1 MATMASRGEGI
12 VAAAEPDL
20 LRAARKQQW
29 EEKAPER
36 DAQAALVVP
45 WRERIDASIA
55 RSRKVR
61 GGNYVQIATV
71 DEAGLPR
78 CRTVVFRGWQ
88 GEAMKMITDARSEKA
103 AHIAAQPACEMVRA
117 EGGRKGVC
125 VFVLSV
131 CCDVMCV

>member
-12 VAAAEPDL
+12 VAAAEQE

-78 CRTVVFRGWQ
+78 CRTVVFRGWVPAAAPGGQ

-103 AHIAAQPACEMVRA
+103 AHIASQPACEMVRA
-117 EGGRKGVC
+117 EGGREGVC
-125 VFVLSV
+125 VCL
-131 CCDVMCV
+131 C

>member
-12 VAAAEPDL
+12 VAAAEQE

-78 CRTVVFRGWQ
+78 CRTVVFRGWVPASMSGDHTLAAAISAVEDVTQ
-88 GEAMKMITDARSEKA
+88 EPGVSEWP
-103 AHIAAQPACEMVRA
+103 Q
-117 EGGRKGVC
+117 
-125 VFVLSV
+125 
-131 CCDVMCV
+131 